1 MRKIVSIILAAMI
14 AVALVSCGD
23 RTGNKGDGDMT
34 GNVTDSSTDDS
45 DRTDSDTDADTS
57 ADSGIEGTDPIGGGA
72 SGVLMAIWDKY
83 GEDEKFASAG
93 GDMENSVM
101 NGPGSF
107 NVGNTEDLDATL
119 GLPAALAG
127 SITDAASLMHMMN
140 ANTFTSACYKLK
152 EGTNVKDFSETLRKN
167 IMARQWICG
176 TPETYLAMNVNDE
189 YIVSAFGADD
199 LIKTFKTNAQK
210 AIGTVSVIS
219 EEPIAE

>member
-1 MRKIVSIILAAMI
+1 MTKKNIMPVAVLTVICIVVAILLAVVNYFAAPEIAKNAERKVNESLYAVLEDAEGFTATTHYPADAMEKIDSAA
-14 AVALVSCGD
+14 
-23 RTGNKGDGDMT
+23 T
-34 GNVTDSSTDDS
+34 
-45 DRTDSDTDADTS
+45 
-57 ADSGIEGTDPIGGGA
+57 
-72 SGVLMAIWDKY
+72 
-83 GEDEKFASAG
+83 
-93 GDMENSVM
+93 
-101 NGPGSF
+101 
-107 NVGNTEDLDATL
+107 
-119 GLPAALAG
+119 
-127 SITDAASLMHMMN
+127 LMHMMN

-199 LIKTFKTNAQK
+199 LIKTFKTNEQK